1 VNMQDYYQILG
12 VSRDAGQDEIKKA
25 YRRLALCYHPDRH
38 QQEKEKAEEKFKEVN
53 EAYQILGDDDK
64 RRQYDSLTAWSQNR
78 RRFII
83 VDDDMYDRSGRTLDR
98 EALMKLLEEFAA
110 LGINI
115 RDVMGYSQRGC
126 RRGYG
131 RRCRRW

>member
-1 VNMQDYYQILG
+1 MKDYYQILG
-12 VSRDAGQDEIKKA
+12 VSRDASQDEIKKV
-25 YRRLALCYHPDRH
+25 YRRLALCYHPDH
-38 QQEKEKAEEKFKEVN
+38 NQQEKEKAEEKFKEVN
-53 EAYQILGDDDK
+53 EAYQILGDDEK
-64 RRQYDSLTAWSQNR
+64 RRQYDYLTEWSQNR

-83 VDDDMYDRSGRTLDR
+83 VDDDMYDRSGRNLDR
-98 EALMKLLEEFAA
+98 EALMKLLQEFAA

-131 RRCRRW
+131 RHCRRW

>member
-1 VNMQDYYQILG
+1 MLG
-12 VSRDAGQDEIKKA
+12 VGNNASQDEIKKA
-25 YRRLALCYHPDRH
+25 YRRLAFCYHPDH
-38 QQEKEKAEEKFKEVN
+38 NQQENEKAEGMFKEIN

-64 RRQYDSLTAWSQNR
+64 HRQYDYLTNWSQNR

-83 VDDDMYDRSGRTLDR
+83 VDDDTYDRSGRNLDR
-98 EALMKLLEEFAA
+98 EALRKLLEEFAA

-115 RDVMGYSQRGC
+115 GDVMGYSQRGC
-126 RRGYG
+126 QRGYG

>member
-1 VNMQDYYQILG
+1 MKDYYQILG
-12 VSRDAGQDEIKKA
+12 ISRDASQDEIKKA
-25 YRRLALCYHPDRH
+25 YRRLALCYHPDRN
-38 QQEKEKAEEKFKEVN
+38 QQEKEKSEETFKEVN

-64 RRQYDSLTAWSQNR
+64 RRQYDYLSHWSQNR
-78 RRFII
+78 RRII
-83 VDDDMYDRSGRTLDR
+83 ITDDEIYDKSGGNMDKENLRTLIED
-98 EALMKLLEEFAA
+98 LAA

-115 RDVMGYSQRGC
+115 SGITGFQQRGC